1 MKRAAALT
9 VLGLRVAYGAALIAV
24 PDKMV
29 KSWLGPANDPL
40 RVSLRG
46 LGAREI
52 GIHTAGIVVLLT
64 GGDVR
69 PWLMVSIAGDLND
82 VAATAI
88 GRSGLPEKSAVKT
101 AMAAGGSAALTAAVL
116 AAS

>member
-1 MKRAAALT
+1 MT
-9 VLGLRVAYGAALIAV
+9 VLGLRGADGAPLIAQ
-24 PDKMV
+24 PDNKV
-29 KSWLGPANDPL
+29 TSRLGPADDPL

-69 PWLMVSIAGDLND
+69 PWLIVSIAGDLND
-82 VAATAI
+82 IAATAI
-88 GRSGLPEKSAVKT
+88 GRSGLPPKSAVKT
-101 AMAAGGSAALTAAVL
+101 AAAAGGSAALTAAVL

>member
-1 MKRAAALT
+1 M
-9 VLGLRVAYGAALIAV
+9 LGLRVAYGAALIAV

-69 PWLMVSIAGDLND
+69 PWLIVSIAGDVSD
-82 VAATAI
+82 IVSTAA
-88 GRSGLPEKSAVKT
+88 GRGGLPSGSAGKT
-101 AMAAGGSAALTAAVL
+101 AAVAGGSAALTAAVL